1 MQYNRTFLNYLLKF
15 LLTFCVLYVGTIAW
29 IGITAPG
36 GYYWPFA
43 ATYLNYVA
51 ALRRLLL
58 HGAKIFLEAL
68 GYAVYLKDAYTIR
81 IQNGLGVH
89 VGYDCIGY
97 GVMFFWLAFIV
108 ANKGS
113 FAKKI
118 KWVGIGLLIIW
129 LVNVL
134 RIALMVIAVN
144 DHWPSLFNLDNHGW
158 FNMAAYTVIFCMIYL
173 FDRSQNKEATI
184 GTAG

>member
-1 MQYNRTFLNYLLKF
+1 MAR
-15 LLTFCVLYVGTIAW
+15 
-29 IGITAPG
+29 
-36 GYYWPFA
+36 
-43 ATYLNYVA
+43 YLNYVA
-51 ALRRLLL
+51 ALRWLLL
-58 HGAKIFLEAL
+58 HGAKLFLELL
-68 GYAVYLKDAYTIR
+68 GYSIYLKDVYTIR
-81 IQNGLGVH
+81 IQSGLGVH

-129 LVNVL
+129 LVNVW

-144 DHWPSLFNLDNHGW
+144 DHWPSLLNLDNHGW
-158 FNMAAYTVIFCMIYL
+158 FNIAAYTVIFCMIYL

-184 GTAG
+184 GTEG